1 MLSFL
6 FGTCAS
12 HSYALPTTAPE
23 GQAKTDYVQIS
34 RQDFNQLQSQ
44 IAQLQNAL
52 NDLAKKSG
60 QSSQKRGSLVN
71 AVVGAVYFS
80 ALIILLA
87 LLVSM
92 AYVFYDYNFTF
103 KGDEKNKNLGFFNY
117 LLSKFRYE
125 YKVTEENKEEVKIG
139 DMDTWMRDMQVW
151 LKDIQD
157 LNIQQMYKGLVPL
170 LTALKDGKIFDYML
184 DNFKFSY
191 GKKENQKEEAD
202 GNSTD
207 EEDKKDENVKTIT
220 LRELLKKPQHLFED
234 EIKKLI
240 EAFGKGD
247 LLNYLLD
254 NWKIGNKTLR
264 VMLDPILKLLG
275 ENSLEA
281 ILNFK
286 ITVKNNNGEKE
297 EKTIKELFVAPILE
311 YITAYLGKDEKGGRL
326 ESLESWK
333 SKFGKMNYEKIK
345 NFSQIYQ
352 NITSESLKNK
362 NAQQIMNDIKELK
375 KIQDFYE
382 ELIGK
387 KEEGIL
393 NKSENLLFDCTE
405 MIKVILNDKNLAR
418 KFGNAG
424 GILSAGNL
432 IDAFKNL
439 GGLETKAQL
448 RPQNQFSLYKMVV
461 ELRNKLQFR
470 LSKMQ
475 IEVEKKAKEEKQ
487 LEESMFIGSFL
498 NDIY

>member
-12 HSYALPTTAPE
+12 HSHALPKTAPE

-52 NDLAKKSG
+52 NDFAKKSG
-60 QSSQKRGSLVN
+60 QSSQKRGFLVN
-71 AVVGAVYFS
+71 AVVGAFYFS
-80 ALIILLA
+80 ALLFLLA

-103 KGDEKNKNLGFFNY
+103 KGSEKNKELGFFNY
-117 LLSKFRYE
+117 LLSKFKYE
-125 YKVTEENKEEVKIG
+125 YKVIENDEEVAKTG

-151 LKDIQD
+151 LKDIKD

-170 LTALKDGKIFDYML
+170 LTALKDGKIVDYML

-220 LRELLKKPQHLFED
+220 LRELLKKPQHLFEG

-254 NWKIGNKTLR
+254 NWKIGDKTLR
-264 VMLDPILKLLG
+264 VMLGPILKLLG

-281 ILNFK
+281 ILDFK
-286 ITVKNNNGEKE
+286 ITVNNNNGKE
-297 EKTIKELFVAPILE
+297 EKKTIKEIFVAPILE
-311 YITAYLGKDEKGGRL
+311 YITAYLGKDEKGDRL
-326 ESLESWK
+326 KSLKNWEGK
-333 SKFGKMNYEKIK
+333 LGKMNYEKIK
-345 NFSQIYQ
+345 NFSKYVQDII
-352 NITSESLKNK
+352 NADLNK
-362 NAQQIMNDIKELK
+362 KKAEDFSKYIEDLK
-375 KIQDFYE
+375 KIQNFYE
-382 ELIGK
+382 ESIGK
-387 KEEGIL
+387 KEEEIF
-393 NKSENLLFDCTE
+393 KESENLLFDCTE

-418 KFGNAG
+418 KFGEAG

-448 RPQNQFSLYKMVV
+448 RPQNQFSLYKIVV
-461 ELRNKLQFR
+461 ELREKFQIRLEKLKVKDR
-470 LSKMQ
+470 
-475 IEVEKKAKEEKQ
+475 EEAKGEKQ
-487 LEESMFIGSFL
+487 LEGSIFMDDAL
-498 NDIY
+498 NSY